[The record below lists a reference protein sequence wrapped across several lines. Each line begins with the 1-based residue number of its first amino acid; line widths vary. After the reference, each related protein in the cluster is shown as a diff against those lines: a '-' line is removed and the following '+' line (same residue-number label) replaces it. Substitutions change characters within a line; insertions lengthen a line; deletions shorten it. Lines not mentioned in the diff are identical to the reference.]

1 MNKHTLALCM
11 IVKNEEA
18 FLDQCL
24 ESVKGIV
31 DEIVIVDTGSTDRTV
46 EIAEKHH
53 AKIYHHAWQNS
64 FSEARNYALQ
74 FVTSEWVL
82 QLDAD
87 EVLEREDA
95 ALLKK
100 TLAVS
105 DNFTSICVPILNYL
119 PDGVVSKFYYRRFYK
134 KEFAHY
140 EGRVHNQIVVSG
152 EAVIKEIRLYHF
164 GYDLSPEKMAAKHKR
179 TLGLILKQLEDEPN
193 SIFYRFNL
201 VRTLRNMGDYDQ
213 AIKEGLAALAL
224 PNVQDRVGYYLML
237 INDTSQSM
245 LLSNRPSEALELC
258 KLALEKDP
266 LNIDILFGMGGSY
279 VALENYEQ
287 AIDYYKKWVQAK
299 KQTNG
304 MPVDVAISIDTWSMD
319 GLVYENMG
327 RCYRFLKDYDNAIK
341 NLYTSIELEPAR
353 KEAFK
358 ALALCFIETQKWTE
372 AIDVLEKAISNNHG
386 DSFLY
391 YKLGMLYQKVGNIQ
405 KTLENLEH
413 SVSLDDKNSDVLS
426 TLGQI
431 YLLVKNVE
439 KARFYLQKSLGIN
452 GEHIGARITLLQLS
466 LAAKEMESVKKQV
479 DEILALSPQ
488 DVNIFSELGEICSTN
503 GLYKSGIKAFEK
515 YLQYKS
521 DNEKVWHNLASC
533 YAQTGN
539 FDSARIGY
547 QTALKINPM
556 YAPSKASLQYLEQ
569 ITA

>member
-95 ALLKK
+95 ALLKE

-193 SIFYRFNL
+193 SIFYRFKPGSNS
-201 VRTLRNMGDYDQ
+201 
-213 AIKEGLAALAL
+213 
-224 PNVQDRVGYYLML
+224 
-237 INDTSQSM
+237 SQY
-245 LLSNRPSEALELC
+245 
-258 KLALEKDP
+258 
-266 LNIDILFGMGGSY
+266 G
-279 VALENYEQ
+279 
-287 AIDYYKKWVQAK
+287 
-299 KQTNG
+299 
-304 MPVDVAISIDTWSMD
+304 
-319 GLVYENMG
+319 
-327 RCYRFLKDYDNAIK
+327 
-341 NLYTSIELEPAR
+341 
-353 KEAFK
+353 
-358 ALALCFIETQKWTE
+358 
-372 AIDVLEKAISNNHG
+372 
-386 DSFLY
+386 
-391 YKLGMLYQKVGNIQ
+391 
-405 KTLENLEH
+405 
-413 SVSLDDKNSDVLS
+413 
-426 TLGQI
+426 
-431 YLLVKNVE
+431 
-439 KARFYLQKSLGIN
+439 
-452 GEHIGARITLLQLS
+452 
-466 LAAKEMESVKKQV
+466 
-479 DEILALSPQ
+479 
-488 DVNIFSELGEICSTN
+488 
-503 GLYKSGIKAFEK
+503 
-515 YLQYKS
+515 
-521 DNEKVWHNLASC
+521 
-533 YAQTGN
+533 
-539 FDSARIGY
+539 
-547 QTALKINPM
+547 
-556 YAPSKASLQYLEQ
+556 
-569 ITA
+569 